1 MKNRILAVICL
12 VLTFAVAL
20 ASCGSNTECEHTFSE
35 AWASDAE
42 NHWHAATCEHG
53 EVKDSLAAHV
63 DADEDGKCDV
73 CAYEAGHIHTFAS
86 EWTTDEESHWK
97 VASCTHTAERGE
109 LGLHADD
116 DVNGKCDVCDAHVHV
131 LDGAGF
137 CAGCDKEVK
146 PVVETELGSVVS
158 ATTARVKNVISGV
171 VSYENLITSS
181 VTGNITASLAHNAEY
196 SYGTNGTYVNRTLTG
211 VDGESIFEENWIPA
225 SDSDTII
232 GVTVITTDGVVT
244 EAQPTAFGPDN
255 LLGYYFTAST
265 LAEGYSPEVLLS
277 ELYNRAFEESINKV
291 DNFTVEHDEENN
303 IYAFGY
309 GILTINTDVAEGED
323 DNVNYYVVVVEF
335 TYADD
340 YTLLSLEVAV
350 LCYTNTLSDEAEQ
363 DFTYDQATQTITM
376 KETASADIY
385 HYVVTQVKGEKGEIE
400 MNDGS
405 EFMPDSYKIYTDE
418 EHTTL
423 LGDSIT
429 ISIADANND
438 LYLVATPADAFVSF
452 LVNNFKITVTD
463 KDGNNANGLMVVL
476 VGDVIQVLPAR
487 GGEYV
492 VTFEALGITKTVN
505 FTVEAPEIKGEYTF
519 TVEVL
524 DSYSWSDTWNE
535 GEGVA
540 YVFTPEV
547 AGQYT
552 FYLPANFGIYS
563 EERESAGTAP
573 EVDPFNVDNSGY
585 MGYDPA
591 VEHTVTVVLRPGQT
605 YRFYFGA
612 TAKGTYT
619 IGYDAP

>member
-1 MKNRILAVICL
+1 MKKRILAVICL

-20 ASCGSNTECEHTFSE
+20 VSCGSTTECEHTFSE

-53 EVKDSLAAHV
+53 EVKDSLAKHV

-73 CAYEAGHIHTFAS
+73 CTYEAGHTHTFAS

-97 VASCTHTAERGE
+97 VASCTHKEELGE

-116 DVNGKCDVCDAHVHV
+116 DVNGKCDVCGAHVHV

-171 VSYENLITSS
+171 VSYENFITSS
-181 VTGNITASLAHNAEY
+181 VSGNITASLAHNAEY

-211 VDGESIFEENWIPA
+211 VDGESILEENWIPA

-265 LAEGYSPEVLLS
+265 LADGYSPEVLLS

-291 DNFTVEHDEENN
+291 DNFMVEHDEENN
-303 IYAFGY
+303 VYAFAY

-323 DNVNYYVVVVEF
+323 DNVNYYVVAVEF
-335 TYADD
+335 SYADD
-340 YTLLSLEVAV
+340 YTLLSLEVMV
-350 LCYTNTLSDEAEQ
+350 LCYTNTLDDEAEH
-363 DFTYDQATQTITM
+363 DFTYDQVTQTITM
-376 KETASADIY
+376 KENASADIY
-385 HYVVTQVKGEKGEIE
+385 HYVVTQVKGIKGEIE

-405 EFMPDSYKIYTDE
+405 AFAPDSYEIYTDE

-452 LVNNFKITVTD
+452 LVNNFNITVTD
-463 KDGNNANGLMVVL
+463 KDGNKANGLMVVL
-476 VGDVIQVLPAR
+476 VGEVIQVLPAK

-492 VTFEALGITKTVN
+492 VTFEALGLTKTVN

-524 DSYSWSDTWNE
+524 DAYSWSDSW
-535 GEGVA
+535 GDDGVA
-540 YVFTPEV
+540 YVFTPET

-552 FYLPANFGIYS
+552 FYLPANFGVVKS
-563 EERESAGTAP
+563 GDDRP
-573 EVDPFNVDNSGY
+573 LFDPFGLGY
-585 MGYDPA
+585 NPA
-591 VEHTVTVVLRPGQT
+591 AEHSFTVTLRPGQT
-605 YRFYFGA
+605 LIFYYGA